1 MGASGLARPPLA
13 QLLFVRIRFAPAH
26 HPWGAHGRHFKNSAA
41 SKNQIYGIKNWS
53 GRADLNGRER
63 ARAAAP
69 RTAFV
74 CAHPLR
80 SCASPLGCSWSAL
93 QKFCRLQKSD
103 LWDKELVGTGRF
115 EWARAGS
122 RGRPSHSFCLCA
134 SASLLRITLGV
145 LMVGTSKILPPPK
158 IRFMG

>member
-115 EWARAGS
+115 ELPTPRTPSECSTRLSHVPTIGS
-122 RGRPSHSFCLCA
+122 PLYEKRGVHSERFG
-134 SASLLRITLGV
+134 SIIT
-145 LMVGTSKILPPPK
+145 
-158 IRFMG
+158 FE

>member
-41 SKNQIYGIKNWS
+41 SKNQIYGIKN
-53 GRADLNGRER
+53 
-63 ARAAAP
+63 
-69 RTAFV
+69 
-74 CAHPLR
+74 
-80 SCASPLGCSWSAL
+80 
-93 QKFCRLQKSD
+93 
-103 LWDKELVGTGRF
+103 LVGTGRF

>member
-1 MGASGLARPPLA
+1 VGVSGAGASGASTRAALARVEVRVCRRNPDPELA
-13 QLLFVRIRFAPAH
+13 E
-26 HPWGAHGRHFKNSAA
+26 GR
-41 SKNQIYGIKNWS
+41 
-53 GRADLNGRER
+53 DLYR
-63 ARAAAP
+63 
-69 RTAFV
+69 
-74 CAHPLR
+74 
-80 SCASPLGCSWSAL
+80 
-93 QKFCRLQKSD
+93 
-103 LWDKELVGTGRF
+103 DKLDKLKVELAGTGRF